1 MTIIDWPITE
11 RPREKLLNKGAIAL
25 SDAELLAVF
34 LRTGI
39 RGKTAVDLGREL
51 IEQFAGI
58 KGLLNAPRHEFTAT
72 LGMGDAKYASL
83 QAVFELSRRAMMESL
98 QRDSALTSPKETQNY
113 LLHLLG
119 NEQREV
125 FWCLFLDNQHRIIAS
140 EALFYGTIDQANVY
154 PREVIKACL
163 RHNAAAVIFA
173 HNHPSGSTEP
183 SQADKK
189 MTHRLHEALALVDI
203 RMLDHIIVAGSSTVS
218 MAELG
223 MI

>member
-1 MTIIDWPITE
+1 MTIIDWPAAE

-58 KGLLNAPRHEFTAT
+58 KGLLNASRREFTAT

-98 QRDSALTSPKETQNY
+98 QRDSALTSPKDTQNY

-125 FWCLFLDNQHRIIAS
+125 FWCLFLDNQHRVIAS
-140 EALFYGTIDQANVY
+140 EALFHGTIDQASVY
-154 PREVIKACL
+154 PREVIKACI

-189 MTHRLHEALALVDI
+189 MTHRLHQALALIDI

-218 MAELG
+218 MAEMG

>member
-1 MTIIDWPITE
+1 MTIIDWPMAE

-58 KGLLNAPRHEFTAT
+58 KGLLNASRHEFTAT